1 VLERVSNTAYCL
13 PLTAYSKRMAEKLLV
28 GVASNGATV
37 ARWRGSRL
45 ADCHVFGADAAG
57 HASFKEYLEAVPNVP
72 AYIMVDAVEED
83 YRFETL
89 PHAYGSDRVQMA
101 GRKLRQHYRNT
112 PYMTAWRLGRDTGKR
127 RDDRY
132 LFSALTNPEIVADW
146 LQTIIARG
154 LPVAGIYLL
163 PLVSADL
170 PDKLGVQSPNLL
182 IVAQHSAGLR
192 LTFFRDKQFRL
203 SRLTRGE
210 SGRTENRIR
219 HFTEEISNT
228 RLYLHAL
235 RTLTLDE
242 PLTVLLLDRTDEL
255 VQVTQGIARE
265 TPSLEC
271 IRLGRHDLA
280 AKLRIA
286 EPLLE
291 SSPYVIYLQLLGLKA
306 PQSNLAPD
314 TATVGFRR
322 HRARQLVYAACAV
335 AAAAGFLWVGAS
347 LYQLHT
353 VNGETEDAARQT
365 AQLAASYQEATR
377 RFPAAPASAENLRK
391 TVEIAQKLRE
401 TARSPEMLMGVV
413 SRALEQSPTIAM
425 TQFGWKYGTSEIGAD
440 RAGPSNPQKSA
451 PQTGPTG
458 PALFRRQTALID
470 GEIRPFRG
478 DYRAAIA
485 AINDFAGRL
494 GKEPTVAEVRV
505 VKLPL
510 NVNPSLS
517 LSGNTRDTP
526 DPSTTAEFK
535 VLLVLKPNV

>member
-1 VLERVSNTAYCL
+1 
-13 PLTAYSKRMAEKLLV
+13 MAEKLLV
-28 GVASNGATV
+28 GIAANGATV

-45 ADCHVFGADAAG
+45 ADCQVFGADGAG
-57 HASFKEYLEAVPNVP
+57 HAAFKEYLAAAPDVP

-89 PHAYGSDRVQMA
+89 PHAYGSDRAQMA
-101 GRKLRQHYRNT
+101 ARKLRQHYRNT

-146 LQTIIARG
+146 LQLIVGRG

-163 PLVSADL
+163 PLVSAGL
-170 PDKLGVQSPNLL
+170 PEKLGIQSPNLL

-242 PLTVLLLDRTDEL
+242 PLTVLLLDRSDEL

-271 IRLGRHDLA
+271 IRLGRRDLA

-286 EPLLE
+286 ESLLE
-291 SSPYVIYLQLLGLKA
+291 SSPYVIYLQLLGLQT
-306 PQSNLAPD
+306 PVSNLAPD
-314 TATVGFRR
+314 SATVGYRR
-322 HRARQLVYAACAV
+322 HRARQLVYAACGV
-335 AAAAGFLWVGAS
+335 AAAAGTLWAGAN
-347 LYQLHT
+347 LFQLFT
-353 VNGETEDAARQT
+353 VSGETEDAARQT
-365 AQLAASYQEATR
+365 TQLAARYQEATR
-377 RFPAAPASAENLRK
+377 QFPAAPASAENLKK

-401 TARSPEMLMGVV
+401 TARTPEMLMGVV
-413 SRALEQSPTIAM
+413 SRALEQSPAIAV
-425 TQFGWKYGTSEIGAD
+425 TQLGWKYGTSEITAAGVDRPAAAD
-440 RAGPSNPQKSA
+440 PQKPA
-451 PQTGPTG
+451 PQTA
-458 PALFRRQTALID
+458 PALFRRQSAMID

-494 GKEPTVAEVRV
+494 GKEPAVAEVRV

-510 NVNPSLS
+510 NVNPTLS
-517 LSGNTRDTP
+517 LTGNTRDSP
-526 DPSTTAEFK
+526 DQSTTAEFK
-535 VLLVLKPNV
+535 VLLVLKPNA